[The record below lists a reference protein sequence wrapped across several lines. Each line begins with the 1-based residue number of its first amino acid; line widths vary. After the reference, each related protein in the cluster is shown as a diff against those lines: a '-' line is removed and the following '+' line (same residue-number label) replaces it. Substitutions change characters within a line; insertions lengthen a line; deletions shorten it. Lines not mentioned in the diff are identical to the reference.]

1 MLLTLHWL
9 PVHARITYKL
19 NTVCHKY
26 IHSSARA
33 YLSDCLI
40 STLHPEHSESPL
52 LSGHLH
58 LLAPSYLNAP
68 SWNTPSPLCCQGICI
83 YWHCPSE
90 LGWTCL
96 KLQLL
101 LGPCILLQMVDFSNP
116 HLQKKMA
123 WWPCRLLLCCTN
135 LEFSL
140 YRSPSQPF
148 QLRLQ
153 N

>member
-19 NTVCHKY
+19 NTLCHKY

-58 LLAPSYLNAP
+58 LLALPLRTWLNLP
-68 SWNTPSPLCCQGICI
+68 KT
-83 YWHCPSE
+83 
-90 LGWTCL
+90 TT
-96 KLQLL
+96 L